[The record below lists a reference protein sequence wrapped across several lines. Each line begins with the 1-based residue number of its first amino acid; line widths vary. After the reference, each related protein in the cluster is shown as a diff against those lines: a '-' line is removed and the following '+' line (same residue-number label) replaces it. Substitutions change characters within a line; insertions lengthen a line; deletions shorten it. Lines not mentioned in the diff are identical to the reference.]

1 MKILISKHDLNI
13 LDAKLNYLVN
23 EEHTFSGSELKGRIG
38 EKIAVQ
44 RMYLMGYRV
53 LSVSSK
59 RKGNQS
65 ILDITFINDEGDI
78 QSQEIKIDA
87 YTQREL
93 ETVLPGFGKI
103 KKDAWDSGNMVIETV
118 KNRLMYGTDRKPIKD
133 ENGKYIILSTTK
145 AGLFITESD
154 FFITIMFG
162 AVFEFWIGVPEKLK
176 NMINDLDSQGLI
188 EFLEI
193 MGDGKAGGYKL
204 KRDLIRDYFEI
215 EPFTIEIVE
224 QYPEEI
230 QNIYNQFDLMREE
243 SEIELTNL

>member
-1 MKILISKHDLNI
+1 MKILINKHDLNV
-13 LDAKLNYLVN
+13 LDAKLDYLAN

-53 LSVSSK
+53 LSVSS
-59 RKGNQS
+59 RKEGNQS
-65 ILDITFINDEGDI
+65 ILDITFINDDGDT
-78 QSQEIKIDA
+78 QHQEIKIDT

-103 KKDAWDSGNMVIETV
+103 KKDSWDSGNMVIETV
-118 KNRLMYGTDRKPIKD
+118 KNHLEYDGYGKDRRPIKD
-133 ENGKYIILSTTK
+133 ENGKYVISGTTD

-162 AVFEFWIGVPEKLK
+162 AVFEFWIGVPETLK
-176 NMINDLDSQGLI
+176 KMIKDLDSQGLI
-188 EFLEI
+188 DFLET
-193 MGDGKAGGYKL
+193 MGDGKAGGY
-204 KRDLIRDYFEI
+204 RINRNLIREYFEI

-230 QNIYNQFDLMREE
+230 QNIYNQFDLMRE
-243 SEIELTNL
+243 IN